1 MSSTMNAEA
10 LAMTGNK
17 EAKKAIG
24 GEGENPE
31 GGRPT
36 KESQGETVSDKTI
49 QNKESQN

>member
-17 EAKKAIG
+17 AAKETIG
-24 GEGENPE
+24 QSGDST

-36 KESQGETVSDKTI
+36 KESQGESVSEKTI

>member
-10 LAMTGNK
+10 LTMTGNK
-17 EAKKAIG
+17 KTEKSSNQDTDSK
-24 GEGENPE
+24 

-36 KESQGETVSDKTI
+36 KESQGESVSEKTI